1 MGTTSVS
8 SSDYW
13 ITPTSTTDS
22 STSTATGTSD
32 IGNFE
37 TFLQLLAVELQ
48 NQDPTDPVSNT
59 EYVSQIAQMNS
70 LSQLQSISTSMD
82 AYKAYAMIGKTV
94 SYTTTASDGTSTAS
108 SGTVSSVIIDDDDV
122 YLYVNSTKVSV
133 DDVTQVSDATTSS
146 TTATA

>member
-59 EYVSQIAQMNS
+59 EYVSQIAQMNF

-82 AYKAYAMIGKTV
+82 AYQAYAMIGKTV
-94 SYTTTASDGTSTAS
+94 DYTTTASDGTSTTA
-108 SGTVSSVIIDDDDV
+108 SGTVSSVVIDGSDV